1 VKIVP
6 AQKLGHTPDH
16 RNCPACQGKELL
28 HELCLS
34 PDLVFSE
41 AFKIW
46 INDRVIKDASGHWTK
61 ANFVSERTADDLRQY
76 ARALGKF
83 FDRLELR
90 EISNGHLHAYQRA
103 RALNSLLVGNEER
116 KPWEER
122 AGANLIRREVQM
134 LIRVLRAAGV
144 WNEDRREALE
154 LVSPVESDVQRALSP
169 NEQQVWMRAAAS
181 RPEWRVI
188 YSWSVVAL
196 QTTAATNEMRSLRL
210 GDIFLERG
218 TMQIRTEGAKN
229 RFRVR
234 TIPLQ
239 TPEVNWALEELIE
252 RAGRMGSTLPMHYL
266 FPIHV
271 TRDRYDPLTPMTK
284 WGLRKPWDDVQKETG
299 LDWFTPYGLR
309 HTAITRM
316 AERGVPIQVIMSFA
330 GHISPRMQQHY
341 TAISQ
346 QAMRR
351 WAATAFA
358 GAEIPLLMHGST
370 AAALEGYEKADP
382 PAPISRRRA

>member
-1 VKIVP
+1 M
-6 AQKLGHTPDH
+6 
-16 RNCPACQGKELL
+16 
-28 HELCLS
+28 
-34 PDLVFSE
+34 VFSE
-41 AFKIW
+41 AFKVW
-46 INDRVIKDASGHWTK
+46 INDRVISDASGHWAK
-61 ANFVSERTADDLRQY
+61 ANFVGERTADDLRQY

-83 FDRLELR
+83 FDRLELE
-90 EISNGHLHAYQRA
+90 EITNGHLHAYQRA
-103 RALNSLLVGNEER
+103 RALNSLLVGQVEM

-134 LIRVLRAAGV
+134 MIRVLRAAGV
-144 WNEDRREALE
+144 WSEDRREALE

-169 NEQQVWMRAAAS
+169 DEQRIWLRASAS
-181 RPEWRVI
+181 RPEWRVV
-188 YSWSVVAL
+188 YCWSIVAL

-239 TPEVNWALEELIE
+239 TPEVNWALQELID
-252 RAGRMGSTLPMHYL
+252 RAGRMGATLPMHYL
-266 FPIHV
+266 FPLHV
-271 TRDRYDPLTPMTK
+271 TRERYDPLKPMTK
-284 WGLRKPWDDVQKETG
+284 WGLRKSWDAVQEETG

-358 GAEIPLLMHGST
+358 GAEIPLVMPDST
-370 AAALEGYEKADP
+370 FTSLQASTPEK
-382 PAPISRRRA
+382 PAPPIARRA